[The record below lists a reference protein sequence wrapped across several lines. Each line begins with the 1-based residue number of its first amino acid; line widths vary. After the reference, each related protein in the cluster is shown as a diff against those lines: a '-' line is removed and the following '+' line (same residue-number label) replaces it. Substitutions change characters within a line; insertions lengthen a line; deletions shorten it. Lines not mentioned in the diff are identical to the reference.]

1 MTRIA
6 FIRHGPTAWNERRR
20 LQGIAD
26 VPLSAAGLDTVR
38 RWRLPGELRDF
49 AWVSSPLTRARQT
62 ARLLG
67 LDCASEPLLRE
78 MDWGAWEGL
87 RREELILRYGDEFE
101 RRAAQGLDLRP
112 HGGESPRE
120 VRTRLAGWIEKV
132 AAAGAPVGAVTHQG
146 VIRAALS
153 LATGW
158 EMVGKLPVRMDWA
171 SVHLFRVNDDG
182 GLAIETLNVSLERE

>member
-1 MTRIA
+1 
-6 FIRHGPTAWNERRR
+6 
-20 LQGIAD
+20 
-26 VPLSAAGLDTVR
+26 VR
-38 RWRLPGELRDF
+38 RWRLPDEMHDF

-120 VRTRLAGWIEKV
+120 VRARLAGWIEKV

>member
-6 FIRHGPTAWNERRR
+6 FIRHGPTGWNERRR
-20 LQGIAD
+20 LQGVAD
-26 VPLSAAGLDTVR
+26 IPLSAAGLETVR
-38 RWRLPGELRDF
+38 RWRLPDEMHDF

-120 VRTRLAGWIEKV
+120 VRARLAGWIEKV